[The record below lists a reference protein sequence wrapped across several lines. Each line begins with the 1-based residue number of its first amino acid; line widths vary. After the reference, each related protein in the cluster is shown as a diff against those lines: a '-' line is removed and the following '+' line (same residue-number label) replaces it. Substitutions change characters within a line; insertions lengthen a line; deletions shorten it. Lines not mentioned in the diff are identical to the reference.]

1 MEKKEMSMETRLL
14 LAFLL
19 MGLVLFGTQYL
30 YKPAPAAP
38 KPAAV
43 TKSGDVSTPSNGV
56 PNAAPGPA
64 SSSGSSRVSSPDEA
78 AAAEIPGQV
87 HGDREETFTIETDYY
102 RVLFSNKGAVV
113 RSWILKNY
121 KDRDGKPLDLVNQLA
136 LARVPAPFSLNFKN
150 NAPATDP
157 NQELFTVKHSAD
169 QLTVD
174 FEFSDG
180 RTDMKKAFVFGQKSY
195 LVGVTSQVT
204 QNGTLVPH
212 SLAWRGGFGD
222 HTIANAATTEHAV
235 YYDQTNSKLYEKDQ
249 KEAKNGPVSFS
260 GQFSFAGMD
269 DQFFAGVFLP
279 VKPSTMEIT
288 IFSDSIPAPNNG
300 AEQPRVGAAVGGDG
314 VNTFSFFA
322 GPKDT
327 KLLGTVDKKLELL
340 IDWGWFE
347 LIAKPLFQVVNWTA
361 ENLVHNWGWAIVL
374 VTAAI
379 NFVLFPLRLSSMK
392 SSRKMQRLQ
401 PQIKA
406 INDKYKNIKL
416 NDPRKQEQNEEL
428 MALYKREGVNPV
440 GGCLPM
446 LLQLPFF
453 YAFYKVLGVS
463 IQLRGASWLW
473 VHDLSQP
480 ETLAIRM
487 LPVILIITQFL
498 TQRMTPTPGADP
510 AQQKMMMFMPLV
522 LGYMFYFAP
531 SGLVL
536 YWLTGNLVGILQQWL
551 LNRGGTP
558 PPAVVEAKPAPR
570 KKK

>member
-30 YKPAPAAP
+30 YKPPPATP
-38 KPAAV
+38 KPAAS
-43 TKSGDVSTPSNGV
+43 TKPAEVSSASNDS
-56 PNAAPGPA
+56 A
-64 SSSGSSRVSSPDEA
+64 SPSSGLNSGQAPHSSPMTA
-78 AAAEIPGQV
+78 AAAEIPGQI
-87 HGDREETFTIETDYY
+87 HADREETFTVETDYY
-102 RVLFSNKGAVV
+102 RVLFSNKGAVA

-121 KDRDGKPLDLVNQLA
+121 KDHDGKPLDLVNQLA
-136 LARVPAPFSLNFKN
+136 LAKVPAPFSLYFKT

-157 NQELFTVKHSAD
+157 NNALFNVKRSND
-169 QLTVD
+169 GLTVE

-180 RTDMKKAFVFGQKSY
+180 RSDTKKSFVFAQKSY
-195 LVGVTSQVT
+195 LAGITSQVT
-204 QNGTLVPH
+204 ENGTLVPH
-212 SLAWRGGFGD
+212 SLAWRGGYGD
-222 HTIANAATTEHAV
+222 QTIVNAATTEHSV
-235 YYDQTNSKLYEKDQ
+235 YYDQSNSKLYEKDP
-249 KEAKNGPVSFS
+249 KEAKNGPVSYS
-260 GQFSFAGMD
+260 GMFSFAGLE
-269 DQFFAGVFLP
+269 DQFFAGVYLP
-279 VKPSTMEIT
+279 VKPAPVETT
-288 IFSDSIPAPNNG
+288 IFSDQIPAPNNG
-300 AEQPRVGAAVGGDG
+300 AEQARVGAAVGGDG

-327 KLLGTVDKKLELL
+327 ALLGTVDKKLESL

-347 LIAKPLFQVVNWTA
+347 VIAKPLFLVVNWTA
-361 ENLVHNWGWAIVL
+361 EHLVHNWGWAIML
-374 VTAAI
+374 VTATI
-379 NFVLFPLRLSSMK
+379 NFVLFPLRISSMK
-392 SSRKMQRLQ
+392 SSRKMSRLQ

-406 INDKYKNIKL
+406 INDRYKSIKL

-446 LLQLPFF
+446 ILQLPFF
-453 YAFYKVLGVS
+453 YAFYRVLSVS
-463 IQLRGASWLW
+463 IQMRGANWLW

-480 ETLAIRM
+480 ETLPIRL
-487 LPVILIITQFL
+487 LPVILIVTQFL

-510 AQQKMMMFMPLV
+510 SQQKMMMFMPLV

-536 YWLTGNLVGILQQWL
+536 YWLTSNLVGILQQWL
-551 LNRGGTP
+551 LNRGTTP
-558 PPAVVEAKPAPR
+558 QPAVIDVKPASR